1 MERKLETL
9 YDLCE
14 TVYKE
19 LETANEKIK
28 TAGGDVS
35 GGDIEFL
42 DRLTHIMKSLK
53 TTIAMMESEMFE
65 EGNSGYYYG
74 GRYFYDNDMSME
86 GGRGGSNA
94 RGGRSNA
101 RGGSYARGGQGGRSN
116 ARGGSYA
123 RGSRGY
129 SRDDSREDF
138 MEEIEELMGKAPDSQ
153 TRMKFER
160 LLNEMR

>member
-1 MERKLETL
+1 MDRKLETL

-14 TVYKE
+14 TVSKE

-28 TAGGDVS
+28 TAGGEVS

-65 EGNSGYYYG
+65 NGNSDYYG

-86 GGRGGSNA
+86 GGRGSYARGGRGGSYARGRSNA
-94 RGGRSNA
+94 RGGRGGSYN
-101 RGGSYARGGQGGRSN
+101 RGGSYARGG
-116 ARGGSYA
+116 
-123 RGSRGY
+123 RGY
-129 SRDDSREDF
+129 SRDESKEDF
-138 MEEIEELMGKAPDSQ
+138 MYEIEDLMDKAPDEQ
-153 TRMKFER
+153 TRMKFEK

>member
-1 MERKLETL
+1 MDRKLETL

-14 TVYKE
+14 IVSKE

-28 TAGGDVS
+28 TAGGEVS

-74 GRYFYDNDMSME
+74 GRYYYDGDMSMAGGRGSYAR
-86 GGRGGSNA
+86 GGRGGSYA
-94 RGGRSNA
+94 RGGRGGRSNA
-101 RGGSYARGGQGGRSN
+101 RGGSYARGG
-116 ARGGSYA
+116 
-123 RGSRGY
+123 RGY
-129 SRDDSREDF
+129 SRDDAREDF
-138 MEEIEELMGKAPDSQ
+138 IEEIEELMEKAPDEK

-160 LLNEMR
+160 MLEEMK